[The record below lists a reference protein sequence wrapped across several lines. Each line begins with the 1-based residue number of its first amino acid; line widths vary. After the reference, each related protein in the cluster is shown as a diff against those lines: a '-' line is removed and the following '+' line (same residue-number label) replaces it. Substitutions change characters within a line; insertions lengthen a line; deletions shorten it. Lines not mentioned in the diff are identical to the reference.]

1 MVLKIA
7 LAVSLVLVS
16 GSLTARHA
24 VGAGTPHRTYSNVA
38 LHTVGMWTRTEID
51 IPRGAMVAIMAGGE
65 CFNSKN
71 PMKKRLDPSACL
83 RFKIGEKGM
92 KTNLARVYVSQ
103 HVSVTKSSWG
113 GPLCFTIA
121 PFLKET
127 RNWRSEISATVLV
140 WEKGKGEKVESDI
153 RDLIRAHPE
162 EKKYQALLFP
172 LAVSFT
178 QMGEYLK
185 AEKILKDLREATG
198 MKGRENLVA
207 LNQSAE
213 NEKWLRR
220 YDRVV
225 TYSQEALDLSRREG
239 YKSFQG
245 GALLNLSE
253 ARWNLGQRDEAIRL
267 AQEALD
273 LSAEMHRGSTGLAG
287 RSHQMLGSYSLK
299 MERFPEA
306 LEHCQKSVDSLR
318 KARAWA
324 PLAQS
329 YFFLGQAQRKSGL
342 REEAEKSYNQSIKIA
357 RAMGRSETLW
367 RGYSELGHLAAKEG
381 EYRKAFKYYA
391 EAIAIIEG
399 MRGELGDPALK
410 ALFMENKF
418 QVYEWMIRLLHGMKR
433 DDEAFHYL
441 ERAKART
448 MLDMLRDKTFA
459 SKNAEIEDL
468 LARERA
474 VREQIQDLATASGQ
488 LPQEE
493 SEEEEGSDE
502 TSVESGTREGKE
514 IELLQAEQKTLL
526 DRIEQ
531 LNPDLGSLLKV
542 NPLNGKEVQA
552 LLDEDTLL
560 LAYYA
565 GSEWTG
571 VFAVTKGK
579 ILGLHLDIPRKELA
593 EKVKEFRKNTEEGL
607 TVKVLTSKD
616 YEKPL
621 TDLYQIL
628 IKPVEQELA
637 GKKHLVVVP
646 HGMLHYLP
654 FQALRSP
661 EGKYLIESHTVSY
674 LPSASVLKY
683 AREKN
688 RGNREDLLAVANPKT
703 DLSPLPAAE
712 LEAREVS
719 ALFNRKQVLLG
730 RGATETKF
738 KSEGPRYDM
747 LLFSTHGEMIES
759 APLESN
765 LRFTPTPEDDG
776 KLKVS
781 EIFDMEVKANLVT
794 LSACE
799 TGLARGTKG
808 GFPQGDDLVG
818 LSRAFIHAGASSV
831 VASLWK
837 VSDEATVAMMRS
849 FYRNLQTMPKAEALQ
864 QAQLGLA
871 KASAMTSSHPYFW
884 APFILV
890 GDWK

>member
-1 MVLKIA
+1 MGLKIA
-7 LAVSLVLVS
+7 LAVGLMLVS
-16 GSLTARHA
+16 WSFAAKQA
-24 VGAGTPHRTYSNVA
+24 VGAEPSYKTYLNVA
-38 LHTVGMWTRTEID
+38 LHTVGMWTRTDID
-51 IPRGAMVAIMAGGE
+51 IPRGAMVAIMAEGE
-65 CFNSKN
+65 CVNFKN
-71 PMKKRLDPSACL
+71 PMKRRLDPSACV

-92 KTNLARVYVSQ
+92 TRNLGRFYASQ
-103 HVSVTKSSWG
+103 HVIVMKSSG
-113 GPLCFTIA
+113 EGRLLFNIA

-127 RNWRSEISATVLV
+127 RNWQSRISATVLV
-140 WEKGKGEKVESDI
+140 WEKGKGEKVESDL

-162 EKKYQALLFP
+162 DKKYQALLFP
-172 LAVSFT
+172 LATSFT
-178 QMGEYLK
+178 QVGEYLK
-185 AEKILKDLREATG
+185 AEKLLKDLREATG
-198 MKGRENLVA
+198 MKGREGLMA
-207 LNQSAE
+207 LNLSAD

-220 YDRVV
+220 YDRVA

-253 ARWNLGQRDEAIRL
+253 ARWNLGQRDEAMRL
-267 AQEALD
+267 AQEALG
-273 LSAEMHRGSTGLAG
+273 LSEEMRHGSTGLAG
-287 RSHQMLGSYSLK
+287 RSHQMLGLYSLK
-299 MERFPEA
+299 MERLPEA
-306 LEHCQKSVDSLR
+306 IEHCQKSLESLR

-329 YFFLGQAQRKSGL
+329 YFFLGQAQRKSDR
-342 REEAEKSYNQSIKIA
+342 REEAEISYNRSIKIA
-357 RAMGRSETLW
+357 KAVGRAETLW
-367 RGYSELGHLAAKEG
+367 RAYSELGHLAAKEG
-381 EYRKAFKYYA
+381 EQRKAFKYYA

-433 DDEAFHYL
+433 DEEAFQYL

-448 MLDMLRDKTFA
+448 MLDMLGDKTFA
-459 SKNAEIEDL
+459 SKNSEIENL
-468 LARERA
+468 LAKERA
-474 VREQIQDLATASGQ
+474 VREQIQDLERVSGQ
-488 LPQEE
+488 LQQEE

-502 TSVESGTREGKE
+502 SSVESGSREGKE

-531 LNPDLGSLLKV
+531 LNPDLGSLLQV
-542 NPLNGKEVQA
+542 NPLKGKEVQA
-552 LLDEDTLL
+552 LLDEDTVL

-571 VFAVTKGK
+571 VFVVTKDK
-579 ILGLHLDIPRKELA
+579 ILGLHLEISRKELA
-593 EKVKEFRKNTEEGL
+593 EKVKEFRKDTEEGL
-607 TVKVLTSKD
+607 TVKALTSKD

-621 TDLYQIL
+621 TDLYGIL
-628 IKPVEQELA
+628 IKPVEKELA

-688 RGNREDLLAVANPKT
+688 RGNHEDLLAVANPKT

-719 ALFNRKQVLLG
+719 ALFDRKQVLLG
-730 RGATETKF
+730 PGATETKF

-818 LSRAFIHAGASSV
+818 LSRAFIHAGAPSV

-837 VSDEATVAMMRS
+837 VSDEVTVQMMRS
-849 FYRNLQTMPKAEALQ
+849 FYRNLRTMPKAEALQ

-871 KASAMTSSHPYFW
+871 NASAMTSSHPYFW